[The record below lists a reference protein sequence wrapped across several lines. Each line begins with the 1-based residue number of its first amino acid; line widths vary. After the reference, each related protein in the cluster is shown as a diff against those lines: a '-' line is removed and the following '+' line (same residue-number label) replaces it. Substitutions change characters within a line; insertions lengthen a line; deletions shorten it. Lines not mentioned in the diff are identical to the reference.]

1 MTEQQDQLKAAA
13 ARAAVELVEDGMLLG
28 LGTGSTAALFIDFL
42 GERVRA
48 GLQVTAIATSRRS
61 HEQASALGI
70 PMLEELRTPLDLA
83 VDGADE
89 IDPDLNLLKGRG
101 GALVREKLVAVAAR
115 RFVVIADEGKLVDRL
130 GAGEGVVPVEVLPF
144 LWSETVRRL
153 EALAPLN
160 WTLRGGLQSP
170 FVSDN
175 GNLVVDLQIPGGLE
189 EPAAFGAQLKAV
201 TGVVE
206 HGIFPGLTTACL
218 VAGAAGVRVM
228 GDL

>member
-1 MTEQQDQLKAAA
+1 MTDQQLTLKRSAAL
-13 ARAAVELVEDGMLLG
+13 AAVALVEDGMVLG
-28 LGTGSTAALFIDFL
+28 LGTGSTAAAFIEVL
-42 GERVRA
+42 GAKVSG
-48 GLQVTAIATSRRS
+48 GLRVTAIATSRRS
-61 HEQASALGI
+61 FEQASALGI
-70 PMLEELRTPLDLA
+70 PMLEELRAPLDLA

-130 GAGEGVVPVEVLPF
+130 GAGDGVVPVEVLPF
-144 LWSETVRRL
+144 LWRETARRL
-153 EALAPLN
+153 ESLAPLT
-160 WTLRGGLQSP
+160 WILRGGLQSP

-175 GNLVVDLQIPGGLE
+175 GNLVLDLQLPGGLE
-189 EPAAFGAQLKAV
+189 DPAGFGAQLKAV

-218 VAGAAGVRVM
+218 VAGAGGVRVM